1 MGLLY
6 QLVVRRKGDDEYR
19 AGGAVTVPLY
29 TKGNV
34 FTVDVA
40 GTQMRVRVHRRDD
53 PAEGS
58 SDIGFLYVDEI

>member
-6 QLVVRRKGDDEYR
+6 QLMVRRKGDDDYR

-40 GTQMRVRVHRRDD
+40 GTQMRVRVQRRDD
-53 PAEGS
+53 PADGS
-58 SDIGFLYVDEI
+58 SDIGSLYVDEF

>member
-6 QLVVRRKGDDEYR
+6 RLMVRRKEDTDYR
-19 AGGAVTVPLY
+19 AGDAVTVPLY
-29 TKGNV
+29 AKGHA

-53 PAEGS
+53 PAEWS